1 MALEYVRDKGIS
13 YETDYPYKAKNEPCH
28 AKNQPKAPVTVKN
41 VCKTTEDEVS
51 YKDHFYQYGPI
62 VVYYFVDTNFQQYKS
77 GIFSSDKCNLEEDLV
92 NHAVLVVG
100 YGSENGVNYWL
111 VRNSWGKKFGE
122 EGYFRILR
130 DAKMCN
136 LGAYPAM
143 YPDVV

>member
-1 MALEYVRDKGIS
+1 M
-13 YETDYPYKAKNEPCH
+13 
-28 AKNQPKAPVTVKN
+28 
-41 VCKTTEDEVS
+41 
-51 YKDHFYQYGPI
+51 YQ
-62 VVYYFVDTNFQQYKS
+62 N
-77 GIFSSDKCNLEEDLV
+77 GIFQSKKCNMPNDDV

-100 YGSENGVNYWL
+100 YGSENGKKYWL

-136 LGAYPAM
+136 LGAHPAM